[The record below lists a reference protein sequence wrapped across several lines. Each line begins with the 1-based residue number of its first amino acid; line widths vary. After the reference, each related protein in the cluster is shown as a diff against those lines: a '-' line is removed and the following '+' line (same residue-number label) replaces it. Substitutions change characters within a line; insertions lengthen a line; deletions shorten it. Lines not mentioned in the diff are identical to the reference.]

1 MKKAVKNATAVAIP
15 NVDNM
20 PSKVK
25 VYTRTG
31 DAGKTSL
38 YGGKRVPK
46 SYLRVEVY
54 GTIDELNSYI
64 GLACEYLSENLTEDL
79 SLCIEEDLRTIQRTL
94 MDIMSYIA
102 TPREESS
109 NLNFKQRRTELD
121 ENIVLELEDRIDNI
135 DSQLPPLR
143 NFILPSGGKGATHL
157 HVCRSIARRAERRV
171 VALNSDRIVIQYL
184 NRLSDYFFVCA
195 RLISTGEIIYQK
207 S

>member
-1 MKKAVKNATAVAIP
+1 MTAKRITK
-15 NVDNM
+15 
-20 PSKVK
+20 STI
-25 VYTRTG
+25 YTGRG
-31 DAGKTSL
+31 DKGMTSL
-38 YGGKRVPK
+38 YDGQQVSKDDL
-46 SYLRVEVY
+46 YVEAL

-64 GLACEYLSENLTEDL
+64 GLACEYLSEDLSEDL
-79 SLCIEEDLRTIQRTL
+79 AFGIEEDLRTIQRTL
-94 MDIMSYIA
+94 MDVMSYIA
-102 TPREESS
+102 TPRQEET

-171 VALNSDRIVIQYL
+171 VALNIGGIPIQYL
-184 NRLSDYFFVCA
+184 NRLSDYFFVCV